1 MRVRAGIHS
10 GEALVGSMG
19 SAERIEYAVIGDT
32 VNCASRLESL
42 DKHRHQG
49 VMRVLVSN
57 NTLEI
62 LDPKVR
68 QQLVLESWGSVQ
80 VKGRDEP
87 LVVSELRMDN
97 EQVTT
102 RANPT

>member
-1 MRVRAGIHS
+1 M
-10 GEALVGSMG
+10 
-19 SAERIEYAVIGDT
+19 
-32 VNCASRLESL
+32 
-42 DKHRHQG
+42 
-49 VMRVLVSN
+49 
-57 NTLEI
+57 
-62 LDPKVR
+62 
-68 QQLVLESWGSVQ
+68 GSVQ